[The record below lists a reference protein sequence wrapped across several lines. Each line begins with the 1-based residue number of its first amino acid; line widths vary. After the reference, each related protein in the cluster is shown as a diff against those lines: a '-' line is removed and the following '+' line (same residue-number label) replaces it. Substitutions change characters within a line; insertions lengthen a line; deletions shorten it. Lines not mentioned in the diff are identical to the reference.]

1 MITLYITLII
11 LLYNFTFSITL
22 QIIIIII
29 VKKSLQYWNNNTSI
43 IHHSWDCIRD
53 WIRDS
58 AMVTHPCKVRFISKR
73 YLWPYCYLYLY
84 FLCHVINTS
93 LLAIYNLR
101 NNTRNS
107 MSHITRNDFYFFLS
121 FPSVRIVHS
130 FLVNYNRQIFI
141 SRFPLLKN
149 LVIKIGK
156 EESETLIMI
165 IL

>member
-1 MITLYITLII
+1 
-11 LLYNFTFSITL
+11 
-22 QIIIIII
+22 
-29 VKKSLQYWNNNTSI
+29 
-43 IHHSWDCIRD
+43 
-53 WIRDS
+53 
-58 AMVTHPCKVRFISKR
+58 
-73 YLWPYCYLYLY
+73 
-84 FLCHVINTS
+84 
-93 LLAIYNLR
+93 
-101 NNTRNS
+101 

-121 FPSVRIVHS
+121 FPSVRIVYS